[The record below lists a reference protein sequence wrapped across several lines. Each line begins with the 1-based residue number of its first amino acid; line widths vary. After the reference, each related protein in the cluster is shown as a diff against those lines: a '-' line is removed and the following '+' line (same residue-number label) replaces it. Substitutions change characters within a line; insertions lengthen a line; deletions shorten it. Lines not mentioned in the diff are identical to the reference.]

1 MIKHKFVQKEWSIR
15 DLQEPPWDECHGPCI
30 IDLSPVRRGE
40 ISSHHKKQVPPRAL
54 QHRNQTKPRIHNKL
68 ETALIFY
75 DRFGSFACWMHAQP
89 ASRSEGKGGVQKV
102 ACCPILSDKG
112 TCSENLEN
120 LPLSLPRGPDSRPWA
135 PCFEPMAYPTL
146 IGTPALSWNRVSG
159 LTFTLP
165 NTFAWFCKYSENTF
179 IISYLKTLV
188 RNHSH

>member
-1 MIKHKFVQKEWSIR
+1 MSATDPVSSICHQWEEVSFPVTTRNKSHPEHSNTEIKQNHESTTNWKQPSFSTTVLEV
-15 DLQEPPWDECHGPCI
+15 LLAECMHSLHREVRAREVCRKWHAG
-30 IDLSPVRRGE
+30 LSF
-40 ISSHHKKQVPPRAL
+40 
-54 QHRNQTKPRIHNKL
+54 QTKARVLK
-68 ETALIFY
+68 T
-75 DRFGSFACWMHAQP
+75 WKT
-89 ASRSEGKGGVQKV
+89 SRSVSPGD
-102 ACCPILSDKG
+102 L
-112 TCSENLEN
+112 T
-120 LPLSLPRGPDSRPWA
+120 RPWA